1 MPSPA
6 GRERRYHPP
15 VFPMRIALTKLRGVS
30 VLAAPVLLFALALL
44 PALPAAGRA
53 GEVRS
58 GDQFAFALVG
68 GRVITA
74 PGRILDPGV
83 VVVRGGVIEAVGAE
97 GKTAIPVDARVFEM
111 KGKTIHAAFLDPYVS
126 TDRLA
131 GKRPRAPL
139 DDEEAAEGAPAA
151 GRTGA
156 AVPAVTPAPKPV
168 RADERAVDALT
179 VRDRVADT
187 YRRMGF
193 AVVHAVP
200 SAGFLRGKGA
210 VVSLSEEPAENRVL
224 ESETGQCVSLEP
236 ERFDFANFTR
246 ASYPSSRMGAVALVR
261 QSLLDATWSRDAQA
275 AYGRRPA
282 GRARPPYEASSRALL
297 GAAEGREPVFF
308 EATDVLSLLRAGK
321 IAREFKLKALYVGA
335 GDEYRLREEVLAM
348 RPDLILRVDFPKPY
362 RLEDETEWIDVPLER
377 LRRIDRAPSNPKWM
391 KESGIAFSFTTAGL
405 ENAEDFPRRVR
416 EAIARGLAREDALA
430 SATTIPA
437 RQLGLSDRLG
447 TIEAG
452 KIADLVVESGEPFA
466 EGSRVT
472 EIWID
477 GRRIELPEQRRP
489 EGARLGVPS
498 DLVPHLSAA
507 APEKAEPDVRP
518 PPSREAAPVA
528 APKAVIVR
536 GATVWTQGPA
546 GILEGADLVAV
557 GGKITAVGKGL
568 SAPAGAL
575 EIDGRGKH
583 LTPGIIDAH
592 SHTGID
598 GNVNEGTHNVTA
610 EVRIKDVLD
619 PLDVAI
625 YRELAGGTT
634 VANVLHG
641 SANAIGGQTLITK
654 WRWGGGPDDLVFTG
668 APEGIKFALGEN
680 PKQSNFQNPRP
691 RYPATRMGVAN
702 LIRERFT
709 AARDYRRR
717 QEEYRKAAA
726 VKGASPIP
734 VRPDLQLEAIA
745 EILEGK
751 RPIHCHSY
759 RKDEILEMIRV
770 ADEFGVR
777 VGTFQHVLEGY
788 KVADE
793 IARHGAGASSFSDWW
808 AYKPEAYDAIP
819 YNGALMRERGVL
831 VSFNSDSDELARRL
845 NWDAAK
851 AVHYGGVPPAD
862 ALAFVTINSAR
873 QLGIEKRV
881 GSLEAGKDADFVL
894 WSGDPL
900 SSTSIALETWVDGK
914 KFFDRAADLAAR
926 PVLERERVDLVLKAK
941 RVLETERR
949 AATARSG
956 GEGPGAAGREASP
969 AQRVPTRA
977 PEQGEK
983 APAPAPAEQQPAAPA
998 PASPAP
1004 QRPPA
1009 PTPTPGAR

>member
-1 MPSPA
+1 M
-6 GRERRYHPP
+6 
-15 VFPMRIALTKLRGVS
+15 LRSCRLIRFARSLS
-30 VLAAPVLLFALALL
+30 VGAAVAVVLLFLSSS
-44 PALPAAGRA
+44 AARTQ
-53 GEVRS
+53 VRS

-68 GRVITA
+68 GKVITA

-83 VVVRGGVIEAVGAE
+83 VVVRGGVIQAVGAQ
-97 GKTAIPVDARVFEM
+97 GKTAIPEDARVFEM

-126 TDRLA
+126 ADRLA

-139 DDEEAAEGAPAA
+139 DEEEAAEGAPAA
-151 GRTGA
+151 GRAGA
-156 AVPAVTPAPKPV
+156 APAATPPASKPV
-168 RADERAVDALT
+168 RAEERVVDTLN

-200 SAGFLRGKGA
+200 STGVLRGKGA
-210 VVSLSEEPAENRVL
+210 VVSLSEEPLEERVL

-236 ERFDFANFTR
+236 ERLDFANFTR
-246 ASYPSSRMGAVALVR
+246 AIYPSSKMGAVALVR
-261 QSLLDATWSRDAQA
+261 QNLFDALWWRDARA
-275 AYGRRPA
+275 AYGRRA
-282 GRARPPYEASSRALL
+282 TGQARPPYEAAARALVP
-297 GAAEGREPVFF
+297 AAEGREPVTF

-335 GDEYRLREEVLAM
+335 GDEYRLREEVVAM

-362 RLEDETEWIDVPLER
+362 RLEDETEWIDVPFER
-377 LRRIDRAPSNPKWM
+377 LRRIDRSPSNPKWM
-391 KESGIAFSFTTAGL
+391 KESGLTFSFTTSGL

-416 EAIARGLAREDALA
+416 EALARGLSREDALA
-430 SATTIPA
+430 ALTTVPA

-452 KIADLVVESGEPFA
+452 KIADLAVETGEPFA

-477 GRRIELPEQRRP
+477 GRRIELPEQKRP
-489 EGARLGVPS
+489 EGGRLGAPS
-498 DLVPHLSAA
+498 DLVPRLPAA
-507 APEKAEPDVRP
+507 PPEKAEPDVRP
-518 PPSREAAPVA
+518 LPSREAGPLAKPR
-528 APKAVIVR
+528 AVVVR
-536 GATVWTQGPA
+536 GATVWTQGSA

-557 GGKITAVGKGL
+557 DGKITAVGKGL
-568 SAPAGAL
+568 SAPSGAL
-575 EIDGRGKH
+575 EIDGREKH

-592 SHTGID
+592 SHTAID
-598 GNVNEGTHNVTA
+598 GNVNEFAHTVTA

-634 VANVLHG
+634 TANVLHG
-641 SANAIGGQTLITK
+641 SANAIGGQTLITR
-654 WRWGGGPDDLVFTG
+654 WRWGGGPDDLVFPG

-734 VRPDLQLEAIA
+734 VRTDLQLEAIA

-770 ADEFGVR
+770 ADEFRVQ

-793 IARHGAGASSFSDWW
+793 IARHGAGASTFSDWW

-819 YNGALMRERGVL
+819 YNGALMRERGAL

-881 GSLEAGKDADFVL
+881 GSLEVGKDADFVL

-900 SSTSIALETWVDGK
+900 SSLSIALETWVEGK
-914 KFFDRAADLAAR
+914 KYFDRAADLAAR
-926 PVLERERVDLVLKAK
+926 PALEKERVDLVLKAK
-941 RVLETERR
+941 RVLEAERR
-949 AATARSG
+949 AAAGRGGAEGTA
-956 GEGPGAAGREASP
+956 GASGREASP
-969 AQRVPTRA
+969 AERVPTRA
-977 PEQGEK
+977 PEKGEK
-983 APAPAPAEQQPAAPA
+983 APGPAPAEAPSPPGPATTPRPA
-998 PASPAP
+998 
-1004 QRPPA
+1004 A